1 MALVTLTNDDLT
13 RLSSHYAHLTDLDF
27 SSLVALRKS
36 IHLATGERTY
46 KVSDS
51 ISFSHGYV
59 DGMDSVFIVGRGRA
73 ISEALGKCD

>member
-59 DGMDSVFIVGRGRA
+59 DGTDSVFIVGRGRA
-73 ISEALGKCD
+73 ILEALGRRA

>member
-1 MALVTLTNDDLT
+1 MALVTLTDEDLSI
-13 RLSSHYAHLTDLDF
+13 LSKHYAHLTDLDF

-59 DGMDSVFIVGRGRA
+59 DGIDSVFIVGRGR
-73 ISEALGKCD
+73 ILSEAIGRCA